1 MNKNR
6 YGRCGGDMGEVS
18 IVIAIH
24 RFWMK
29 LCELMKDCVIQ
40 FHKVEVQNK
49 NSLENC
55 VQKFGDILMTLEI

>member
-1 MNKNR
+1 
-6 YGRCGGDMGEVS
+6 MGEVS
-18 IVIAIH
+18 IVIATH
-24 RFWMK
+24 RFWTK
-29 LCELMKDCVIQ
+29 LCELMKGCVIQ